1 MSIEATFSEQVTR
14 DFDAS
19 GPLDQ
24 GMAGYAVRPEQAAL
38 SGEIADCLD
47 SGNRLLAEAE
57 TGTGKTL
64 AYLVPALRCDIKVL
78 ISTHTK
84 ALQDQL
90 VFRDIP
96 AVQNALGRKRRT
108 ALLKGRSNYLCPH
121 RLKGSIQDHRLDSWV
136 VKPLLAVNAWAQ
148 ESADGELSGL
158 DFDVFE
164 AGVAALVTAT
174 AEQCLGS
181 KCPDW
186 NHCPLMRARSKAQE
200 ADIVVSNHS
209 LLLADAALKS
219 GDFGEVLPDFDA
231 YILDEAHALPELAS
245 QHFGRQLG
253 RARLTQWFNDMQGVL
268 DELGD
273 EPALK
278 GEMTAQFRQV
288 IDAWAKPALE
298 PLLDSWQP
306 MADLAESC
314 SVRSEELFK
323 LHARAALISED
334 IEAINA
340 PPQGYV
346 GWTDGTG
353 EYKRHMLAPVETGPV
368 LDTHL
373 WQRPAS
379 FTLLSATLRIS
390 GSFKYM
396 KGRLG
401 LDEHAIESFH
411 GSPFDYTSQAMLY
424 LPRHLSAPGKGDYAE
439 SVVTELEALL
449 TASSGRAFVLFT
461 THQLLKTVAPQLAS
475 HLPWPVLEQGKSGSN
490 DAILSQFREDT
501 HSILC
506 GTRSFWEGVDVPGE
520 ALSIVIIDKLPFAP
534 PSDPL
539 LKARIKSC
547 EESGGN
553 GFRDIQLPE
562 AIAVLRQG
570 MGRLIRSGSD
580 RGVMALLDSRIY
592 SRGYGREVV
601 HNLPSAPV
609 KQDIADVQRFFGDSS
624 PQRHDGS

>member
-1 MSIEATFSEQVTR
+1 LISTFSEQVEQ
-14 DFDAS
+14 DFES
-19 GPLDQ
+19 GGSLDQ
-24 GMAGYAVRPEQAAL
+24 GMASYAVRPEQAAL
-38 SGEIADCLD
+38 ASEIADALD
-47 SGNRLLAEAE
+47 NGSRLLAEAG

-64 AYLVPALRCDIKVL
+64 AYLVPALRCDAKVL

-96 AVQNALGRKRRT
+96 AVQAALKRKRRI

-121 RLKGSIQDHRLDSWV
+121 RLKNNLQDHRLDAWV
-136 VKPLLAVNAWAQ
+136 IKPLLAVNEWAQ
-148 ESADGELSGL
+148 GSADGELSGL

-164 AGVAALVTAT
+164 AGIGPLVTAT

-186 NHCPLMRARSKAQE
+186 NRCPLMKARSKAQE

-245 QHFGRQLG
+245 QQFGRQLG
-253 RARLTQWFNDMQGVL
+253 RLRLIQWVNDMQSEL
-268 DELGD
+268 DALGD

-288 IDAWAKPALE
+288 LDAWEKPDLE
-298 PLLDSWQP
+298 SLLKAWQP
-306 MADLAESC
+306 VAGLAGSRSERC
-314 SVRSEELFK
+314 EALFNLSVR
-323 LHARAALISED
+323 AAGISQD

-340 PPQGYV
+340 PPEGYV
-346 GWTDGTG
+346 SWTDGTG

-368 LDTHL
+368 LDAHL
-373 WQRPAS
+373 WQRPAA
-379 FTLLSATLRIS
+379 FTLLSATLCIS
-390 GSFKYM
+390 GSFRYM

-401 LDEHAIESFH
+401 LAEAKESYH
-411 GSPFDYTSQAMLY
+411 GSPFDYRRQAMLY
-424 LPRHLSAPGKGDYAE
+424 LPKHLPAPGKGDYAD
-439 SVVTELEALL
+439 SVAMEIEALL
-449 TASSGRAFVLFT
+449 RASNGRGFVLFT
-461 THQLLKTVAPQLAS
+461 THQLLRAVAPRLARR
-475 HLPWPVLEQGKSGSN
+475 LPWPVLEQGKSGTN
-490 DAILSQFREDT
+490 DAILSQFRVDT
-501 HSILC
+501 HSVLC

-520 ALSIVIIDKLPFAP
+520 ALSIVVIDKLPFAP
-534 PSDPL
+534 PGDPL
-539 LKARIKSC
+539 LKARIASC
-547 EESGGN
+547 KEAGGN

-570 MGRLIRSGSD
+570 MGRLIRSGDD

-601 HNLPSAPV
+601 HNLPEAPV
-609 KQDIADVQRFFGDSS
+609 SHDIAHVRSFFSE
-624 PQRHDGS
+624 

>member
-1 MSIEATFSEQVTR
+1 LSASFSEKVSQN
-14 DFDAS
+14 FDAD
-19 GPLDQ
+19 GLLAQ

-38 SGEIADCLD
+38 AGEIADALD
-47 SGNRLLAEAE
+47 NGSRLLAEAG

-64 AYLVPALRCDIKVL
+64 AYLVPALCSDIKVL

-96 AVQNALGRKRRT
+96 AVQTGLKHKRRV
-108 ALLKGRSNYLCPH
+108 ALLKGRTNYLCPH
-121 RLKGSIQDHRLDSWV
+121 RLKGNLQGHRLDAWV
-136 VKPLLAVNAWAQ
+136 VKPLLAISEWAQ
-148 ESADGELSGL
+148 GSADGELSGL

-164 AGVAALVTAT
+164 AGIGPLVTAT
-174 AEQCLGS
+174 AEQCLGA

-186 NHCPLMRARSKAQE
+186 NRCPLMKARSKAQE

-253 RARLTQWFNDMQGVL
+253 RPRLIQWVNDMQSEL
-268 DELGD
+268 DALGD

-278 GEMTAQFRQV
+278 GELTAQFRQV
-288 IDAWAKPALE
+288 LDAWEKPDLE
-298 PLLDSWQP
+298 SLLKAWQP
-306 MADLAESC
+306 VAGLAES
-314 SVRSEELFK
+314 RSERCEELFG
-323 LHARAALISED
+323 LSVRAAGISRD

-346 GWTDGTG
+346 SWTDGAG

-368 LDTHL
+368 LEAHL

-390 GSFKYM
+390 GSFRYM

-401 LDEHAIESFH
+401 LAEAKESYH
-411 GSPFDYTSQAMLY
+411 GSPFDYRRQAMLY
-424 LPRHLSAPGKGDYAE
+424 LPRHLPAPGKDDYTERITAE
-439 SVVTELEALL
+439 IEALL
-449 TASSGRAFVLFT
+449 TASNGRGFVLFT
-461 THQLLKTVAPQLAS
+461 THQLLKAVAPRLARR
-475 HLPWPVLEQGKSGSN
+475 LPWPVLEQGKSGTN

-520 ALSIVIIDKLPFAP
+520 ALSIVVIDKLPFAP
-534 PSDPL
+534 PGDPL
-539 LKARIKSC
+539 LRARIASC
-547 EESGGN
+547 EEAGGN

-570 MGRLIRSGSD
+570 MGRLIRTDADHGI
-580 RGVMALLDSRIY
+580 MALLDSRIY

-601 HNLPSAPV
+601 HNLPPAPRSS
-609 KQDIADVQRFFGDSS
+609 DIGDVQHFFSG
-624 PQRHDGS
+624 